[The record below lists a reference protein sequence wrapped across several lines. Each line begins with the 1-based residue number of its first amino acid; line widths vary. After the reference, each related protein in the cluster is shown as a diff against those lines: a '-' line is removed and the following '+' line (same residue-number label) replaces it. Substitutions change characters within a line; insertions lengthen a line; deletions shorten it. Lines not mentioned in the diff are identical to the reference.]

1 MINVVTNPIDRRL
14 TLLSE
19 TPRGFSVWKDCM
31 QAFNESSKIFFSQL
45 SENELTE
52 AIKLLKK
59 IQKSFKNK

>member
-14 TLLSE
+14 TLLSG
-19 TPRGFSVWKDCM
+19 TPRGFSVWKVCM

-52 AIKLLKK
+52 AMNRPGFDGD
-59 IQKSFKNK
+59 STV